1 MVAEYVGNSTNIHY
15 KEFEIIK
22 INRTKAE
29 CKCSNWEIVDYSNLQ
44 FKTNRKT
51 VELSHSII
59 NKTEKQPNNK
69 KQW

>member
-44 FKTNRKT
+44 FKTNRKN
-51 VELSHSII
+51 S
-59 NKTEKQPNNK
+59 
-69 KQW
+69 